1 MKIKPIYYISA
12 GLAVALTISVCDGM
26 RSTDKYS
33 VVVGKLEEAIKAA
46 NALNAEK
53 DKVIEQAAAQIV
65 ELDKKLDSSQQV
77 MSDLNGKIAVK
88 DKNIAALRES
98 WAGLDAE
105 CQARLHELD
114 AKWSEKFSLLESVV
128 AEKDAQIASWKGK
141 FDAEVQIS
149 DAWKT
154 KYEAQERI
162 ASLSGEALKLAN
174 RKLRRSQIISNV
186 EKIGLGLLGAYVVYD
201 KLKGSK

>member
-1 MKIKPIYYISA
+1 MKVAHWIIL
-12 GLAVALTISVCDGM
+12 GLAVALTVAVCDGL
-26 RSTDKYS
+26 RTQDKYS
-33 VVVGKLEEAIKAA
+33 IVVGQLEEAVKAA

-65 ELDKKLDSSQQV
+65 ELDKKLDSSAQV
-77 MSDLNGKIAVK
+77 ISGLNGDIAVK
-88 DKNIAALRES
+88 DKNLAAMRES

-105 CQARLHELD
+105 CQAKLHELD
-114 AKWSEKFSLLESVV
+114 AKWSEKFTLLESVV

-201 KLKGSK
+201 NLKGSK

>member
-1 MKIKPIYYISA
+1 MKIRPVYYILA
-12 GLAVALTISVCDGM
+12 ALAVALTISVCDGI

-33 VVVGKLEEAIKAA
+33 IVVGQLEEAVKAA

-65 ELDKKLDSSQQV
+65 ELDKKLDSSAQV
-77 MSDLNGKIAVK
+77 ISGLNGDIAVK
-88 DKNIAALRES
+88 DKNLAAMRES

-105 CQARLHELD
+105 CQAKLHELD
-114 AKWSEKFSLLESVV
+114 AKWSEKFTLLESVV

-154 KYEAQERI
+154 KYDAQERI

-174 RKLRRSQIISNV
+174 RKLRRTQILSNV
-186 EKIGLGLLGAYVVYD
+186 GKIALVGLGGYVLYD